1 MSAWAGQARGQGSR
15 PGPLP
20 SHRTLPLGPAAR
32 LARGANSDPPI
43 PLPHPHTRADAS
55 DIWDELRAAQVVLLP
70 GRAMHCRSKDPAFH
84 SPYLRVSFS
93 NASPADLEEGMRRLG
108 GVLRAR
114 AAAAGGSAMVA

>member
-1 MSAWAGQARGQGSR
+1 MPSTPPAPR
-15 PGPLP
+15 P
-20 SHRTLPLGPAAR
+20 T
-32 LARGANSDPPI
+32 
-43 PLPHPHTRADAS
+43 PHPPHTPSPADSA

-70 GRAMHCRSKDPAFH
+70 GCAMHCRSKDPAFK

-114 AAAAGGSAMVA
+114 APATGASANGGAMVA